1 MTAYPHVYRTQH
13 MAQHLW
19 LTLTQ
24 HIAITAL
31 VLNNQLKYDN
41 NINADQYPA
50 VHTYIVNNCMNKTI
64 QYELKWL
71 LKELE
76 QINYSD
82 DAAVAAMYEL
92 GLLRAIITQCILND
106 NMNKSTVRSIIASSP
121 YNRNT
126 PL

>member
-1 MTAYPHVYRTQH
+1 
-13 MAQHLW
+13 
-19 LTLTQ
+19 
-24 HIAITAL
+24 
-31 VLNNQLKYDN
+31 
-41 NINADQYPA
+41 
-50 VHTYIVNNCMNKTI
+50 MNKTI

>member
-1 MTAYPHVYRTQH
+1 
-13 MAQHLW
+13 
-19 LTLTQ
+19 
-24 HIAITAL
+24 
-31 VLNNQLKYDN
+31 
-41 NINADQYPA
+41 
-50 VHTYIVNNCMNKTI
+50 MNKTI

-82 DAAVAAMYEL
+82 DATVAAMYEL
-92 GLLRAIITQCILND
+92 GLLRAMITQCILND
-106 NMNKSTVRSIIASSP
+106 SKNKSTVRSIIASSP